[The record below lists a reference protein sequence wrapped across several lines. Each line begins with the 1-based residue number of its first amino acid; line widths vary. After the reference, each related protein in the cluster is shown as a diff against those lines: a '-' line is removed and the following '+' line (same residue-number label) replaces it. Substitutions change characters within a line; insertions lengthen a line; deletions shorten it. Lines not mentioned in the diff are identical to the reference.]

1 MKPHFSTHTPATV
14 PITVLS
20 SNTVRQASTDVPYHP
35 AYNGTVFFRNTF
47 DGQLP
52 ASDYPKVNV
61 CAFTLQIQCP
71 PADNLL

>member
-1 MKPHFSTHTPATV
+1 MGVYTLVFRRLSNA
-14 PITVLS
+14 TVLS
-20 SNTVRQASTDVPYHP
+20 SSSARQASTDVPYHP

-61 CAFTLQIQCP
+61 CAFIQ
-71 PADNLL
+71 